1 MFAQAFYAVWEEGQS
16 GEKARIN
23 AASAGLD
30 QQTLFF
36 LARQGAY
43 LTPVPL
49 PGSPADVAPGPS
61 PVNLAYYRLP
71 NGLTVL
77 SRSKCS
83 PGQHRRGR
91 GDCFT
96 HFILH
101 RQPTAF
107 LEALFPLYAWEAPFW
122 QESPLPTRQEL
133 PLLPHLKGNEAS
145 ALPAMMRVL
154 ADPSREPHLPNF
166 FSAVLRALH
175 NGRQLVVVDHPEAVA
190 MLIGAIALALPRQLS
205 ARLTF
210 NTCIRDP
217 RQADTL
223 ICGTTPDSEPL
234 FATGAYQDQYY
245 IFDFHRQRFSPAPQH
260 GFFGDTLAHWYHEQL
275 LERILGFRNFV
286 DRTAPSSRAG
296 DLDDLLNLYRM
307 LSSESGDTATLISG
321 IHFVFEK
328 KLYLRAGVWQ
338 QLDALARQRG
348 DRSLLLRWSGQE
360 IAGRGAAK
368 GQTAREI
375 LDQLKQLDGAGFS
388 SGDYD
393 EFFARGWPGGYL
405 PAADALLLVRHH
417 AATVFRSRVFLQ
429 MTLEGLRHE
438 PAIVTPDSNIRAL
451 LAVLQRLEAVQR
463 SAGGKSHP
471 AAAAIAAVSPDL
483 RRCSAL
489 ARWGHDFPRAGTP
502 DAELRGIEFALR
514 ELPPSNTMAIAA
526 VLRLA
531 LQHFL
536 SGRVWHGHYRAYLP
550 ALKQHVEPGLF
561 WACLRELLHNAGRS
575 RRISA
580 AAWGRVF
587 QFVYRER
594 KQAPARSSG
603 APLPAEAPAGLREE
617 IYQEELL
624 RIYQAFDRAARNEIE
639 RSMTRDTR
647 WLLPWR
653 EWKKRGSFLRQV
665 ADRWLRLRGQMA

>member
-1 MFAQAFYAVWEEGQS
+1 MFEQAFYAVWEEGQP
-16 GEKARIN
+16 GKKVRMN

-30 QQTLFF
+30 RQTLFF
-36 LARQGAY
+36 LARQSAY
-43 LTPVPL
+43 LTSAPL
-49 PGSPADVAPGPS
+49 PGSPADIAPGPY
-61 PVNLAYYRLP
+61 PANLAFYRLP

-77 SRSKCS
+77 ARSVCS
-83 PGQHRRGR
+83 PGSQYRSRGN
-91 GDCFT
+91 FHT

-101 RQPTAF
+101 RQPEAF
-107 LEALFPLYAWEAPFW
+107 LEALFPLHAWEAPFW
-122 QESPLPTRQEL
+122 QDSPPPAAGEL
-133 PLLPHLKGNEAS
+133 PLLAQLKGNEAS
-145 ALPAMMRVL
+145 ALPGMMRVL
-154 ADPSREPHLPNF
+154 TDPLREPHLPDF
-166 FSAVLRALH
+166 FSAVLRAVH

-190 MLIGAIALALPRQLS
+190 MLIGAIALALPRQLI
-205 ARLTF
+205 ARLSF

-217 RQADTL
+217 RHAGTL

-245 IFDFHRQRFSPAPQH
+245 IFDFHRQRFSPAPSRDY
-260 GFFGDTLAHWYHEQL
+260 FGETLAHWYRERW

-286 DRTAPSSRAG
+286 DHTAPDCRVG

-307 LSSESGDTATLISG
+307 LSNESGDTASLVSG

-328 KLYLRAGVWQ
+328 KLYRRAGVWQ
-338 QLDALARQRG
+338 QLDALAQQRG

-360 IAGRGAAK
+360 LAGRGAAK
-368 GQTAREI
+368 GETARDI
-375 LDQLKQLDGAGFS
+375 LDQLKQLEGAGFS

-393 EFFARGWPGGYL
+393 EFFSRGWPGGYL
-405 PAADALLLVRHH
+405 PATDALLLVRYH
-417 AATVFRSRVFLQ
+417 AATVFRSPVFLQ

-438 PAIVTPDSNIRAL
+438 PAIVAPDGTIRAL
-451 LAVLQRLEAVQR
+451 LSVLQRLEAAHR
-463 SAGGKSHP
+463 TAGGHSHP
-471 AAAAIAAVSPDL
+471 VAAAIEAVSQDL

-514 ELPPSNTMAIAA
+514 ELPSSNTAAIAA
-526 VLRLA
+526 VLHLA
-531 LQHFL
+531 LKHFL
-536 SGRVWHGHYRAYLP
+536 KGRVWHGHYRAYLP
-550 ALKQHVEPGLF
+550 ALKQHVDPGLF
-561 WACLRELLHNAGRS
+561 WACLRELLHSAGSS

-594 KQAPARSSG
+594 KQSAAVSTGTALTAG
-603 APLPAEAPAGLREE
+603 AFAVLQEE
-617 IYQEELL
+617 IFQEELL
-624 RIYQAFDRAARNEIE
+624 RIYQQFDRAARDEIE